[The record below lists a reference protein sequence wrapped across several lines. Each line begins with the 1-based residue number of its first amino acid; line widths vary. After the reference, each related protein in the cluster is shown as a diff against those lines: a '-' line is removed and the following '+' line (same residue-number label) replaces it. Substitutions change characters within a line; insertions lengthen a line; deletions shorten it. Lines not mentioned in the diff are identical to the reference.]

1 MKEEFILSE
10 KERELINWMI
20 GVVDSWMIDKKEK
33 GNVRDMGWN
42 NALLNMKKVLIDKL
56 AGEKLSNAN

>member
-1 MKEEFILSE
+1 
-10 KERELINWMI
+10 
-20 GVVDSWMIDKKEK
+20 MIDKKEK

-56 AGEKLSNAN
+56 AGEKLVK